1 MMASATGEELDVT
14 ADLRVTVARQLERIL
29 AHSTFRNSRRC
40 QAFLRY
46 VVEEKLD
53 GNAVQLKERTIGIA
67 VFQQPLDYDTNANA
81 VVRVTAGEVRRRLAQ
96 YYFETDADDEILIEL
111 PLGSYVP
118 DFRPVEAMAASH
130 EVALVESV
138 VSALSESDERER
150 PTLQVAVTVADA
162 PRRPLWNWKV
172 PALLL
177 ICGLVVGALIAASAH
192 NRLTVSESDRIW
204 KEAFQGQNVL
214 LCAGSLDSYPGVPTG
229 GQEGN
234 VVPRHP
240 GFSFTTA
247 RTAAVV
253 GSAIGHS
260 GGGASL
266 LPVQDTKVED
276 LQRAPAVLIGAFN
289 NEWTMRLQAPLRY
302 QFVQSPG
309 VPNAIVDTKV
319 PNGKRFGVENHSTRD
334 YGIFAHFKS
343 PATGQPTV
351 IVAGLGMH
359 GTAAVRIF
367 LSSPELLSD
376 FAKTAPAGWEKGN
389 YEIVLASDLVNNLAD
404 PPKVAATYFW

>member
-1 MMASATGEELDVT
+1 MASTTGEELDVT
-14 ADLRVTVARQLERIL
+14 TDVRAMAVRQMERIL

-46 VVEEKLD
+46 VIEEKLD
-53 GNAVQLKERTIGIA
+53 GNSLQLKERTIGIA

-96 YYFETDADDEILIEL
+96 YYFETDADDEMLIEL

-118 DFRPVEAMAASH
+118 DFRPAEVKAAEH
-130 EVALVESV
+130 EIALVEPAV
-138 VSALSESDERER
+138 PALSGGDERDH
-150 PTLQVAVTVADA
+150 PTLQVAVTMAEV
-162 PRRPLWNWKV
+162 PRWPVWNWRV

-177 ICGLVVGALIAASAH
+177 VCGLVIGALITASAH
-192 NRLTVSESDRIW
+192 NRLTLSESDRIW

-214 LCAGSLDSYPGVPTG
+214 LCAGSLDSYPEGATG

-234 VVPRHP
+234 AKPQHP

-247 RTAAVV
+247 RTAAVI
-253 GSAIGHS
+253 GAAIGHA

-302 QFVQSPG
+302 QFVQSQG

-319 PNGKRFGVENHSTRD
+319 PNGRRFTTENHFTRD
-334 YGIFAHFKS
+334 YGILAHFKS
-343 PATGQPTV
+343 PATGQSTV

-376 FAKTAPAGWEKGN
+376 FSKTAPAGWEKGN
-389 YEIVLASDLVNNLAD
+389 YEIVLGSDLVNNLAD
-404 PPKVAATYFW
+404 PPKVVATYFW